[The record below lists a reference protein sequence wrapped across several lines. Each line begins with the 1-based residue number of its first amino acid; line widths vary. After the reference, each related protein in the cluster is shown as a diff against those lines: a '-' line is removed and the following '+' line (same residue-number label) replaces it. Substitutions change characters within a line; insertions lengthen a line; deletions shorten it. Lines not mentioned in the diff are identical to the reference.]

1 MVWSGNGYAQKGE
14 NGCHEAL
21 SLTQRQMKR
30 EPQHKGGL
38 DRHIRIMGLAA
49 WVQARRR
56 LPFGDRLVRHPQ
68 RQAAAVPKAGVVRRP
83 ISDSEFHLP
92 EMLPAIRVVFVRH
105 QKETQSVSSTD
116 QPSIASPAQTP
127 DIAAS
132 MQQRHEEGSPRQT
145 GALGKPDAQGVD

>member
-1 MVWSGNGYAQKGE
+1 
-14 NGCHEAL
+14 
-21 SLTQRQMKR
+21 
-30 EPQHKGGL
+30 
-38 DRHIRIMGLAA
+38 MGLAA

-68 RQAAAVPKAGVVRRP
+68 RQAAAVPNSRVVRRP
-83 ISDSEFHLP
+83 ISDFEFHLP
-92 EMLPAIRVVFVRH
+92 EMMPPIRVVFVRH

-132 MQQRHEEGSPRQT
+132 MQQRLFTRTTDLVQKLQIARRDLVLE
-145 GALGKPDAQGVD
+145 AA